1 MTTVPALEVRGLHVS
16 IGDARIVRDVSWS
29 VERGQTLGIVGES
42 GSGKSMSVLAAT
54 GLMGAGRAQVTGQAL
69 LGPQAGS
76 GSGTGSGTGSE
87 TGSGSGTGSDDDAA
101 PRSSAGDAA
110 AAGAADL
117 LTMSAEQRRRVRGRR
132 IGFVFQDPATSLNP
146 LLDVERQ
153 LTEGTME
160 HLGLTRRAA
169 RARALE
175 LLELVG
181 IPDPQR
187 RLSAFPHQL
196 SGGMRQR
203 VMIAVALACDP
214 DLLIAD
220 EATTALDV
228 TIQAQILD
236 AVRDLRDRL
245 GTAVVWISHD
255 LAVVGAIAD
264 EVVVMYGGE
273 VVEQAETIELFRST
287 AHPYTRRL
295 FESRPRLGSDGS
307 ALTTIPGAPPDPREV
322 PPGCVFWDRC
332 AERGDARC
340 ESSHPDLVEIT
351 PGHLA
356 RSWYAGAATGQGAGA
371 SSTTASGPATARGAA
386 GPGTTDAAPHGEEAR

>member
-1 MTTVPALEVRGLHVS
+1 MTAAPALEVQGLHVS
-16 IGDARIVRDVSWS
+16 IRDARIVRDVSWS

-42 GSGKSMSVLAAT
+42 GSGKSMSVLAAS
-54 GLMGAGRAQVTGQAL
+54 GLMGSDRARVTGRSL
-69 LGPQAGS
+69 LGPAAD
-76 GSGTGSGTGSE
+76 
-87 TGSGSGTGSDDDAA
+87 DDDAG
-101 PRSSAGDAA
+101 PV
-110 AAGAADL
+110 DL

-153 LTEGTME
+153 LTEGTIE

-169 RARALE
+169 RTRALE

-181 IPDPQR
+181 IPDPER
-187 RLSAFPHQL
+187 RLGAYPHQL

-203 VMIAVALACDP
+203 VMIAIALACDP

-236 AVRDLRDRL
+236 AVRDLRERL

-255 LAVVGAIAD
+255 LAVVGSIAD

-273 VVEQAETIELFRST
+273 IVEQSETVELFRST
-287 AHPYTRRL
+287 AHPYTRGL
-295 FESRPRLGSDGS
+295 FESRPRAGGDGS
-307 ALTTIPGAPPDPREV
+307 PLTTIPGAPPDPRAV

-332 AERGDARC
+332 SVRGDARC
-340 ESSHPDLVEIT
+340 ESEHPELREVS

-356 RSWYAGAATGQGAGA
+356 RSWYRADM
-371 SSTTASGPATARGAA
+371 GPIDGGGTARAESDLVEE
-386 GPGTTDAAPHGEEAR
+386 DA